1 MSETLE
7 LLKDLIS
14 RESVTPEDAG
24 CQDLLAERLAKL
36 SFKEERL
43 DFNDTQNIWLRR
55 GQAKPLFTVLGHT
68 DVVPPGPLEAWLSPP
83 FVPTIRDGKL
93 YGRGAADMK
102 GGIACFLIAVER
114 FVSKYPD
121 HQGSIA
127 VMLTSDEEGIATNGV
142 FKVMEVLEQRHE

>member
-55 GQAKPLFTVLGHT
+55 GQAKPLFT
-68 DVVPPGPLEAWLSPP
+68 
-83 FVPTIRDGKL
+83 
-93 YGRGAADMK
+93 
-102 GGIACFLIAVER
+102 FL
-114 FVSKYPD
+114 
-121 HQGSIA
+121 
-127 VMLTSDEEGIATNGV
+127 
-142 FKVMEVLEQRHE
+142 